1 MDFYTNCY
9 IPSLKKEISLNK
21 ITFGDYFQLNSYIQN
36 SDYLA
41 VNQTLNKICEKSCK
55 EYNQLKNLDK
65 FIILIH
71 LKSIFLDPILKLKA
85 KNNDGDKITYEV
97 LLNSIIENCKK
108 YKTENFNLPKNLY
121 YKDVK
126 DILKETNLKIDDIKT
141 HIDSNK
147 LLMFEVPE
155 MIKNVPKV
163 YFNCFDNT
171 LFYFSKLLYSNN
183 LLNLY
188 KKIAILKKNFNFLL
202 SEIYD
207 MSPKEL
213 DIFLNTK

>member
-1 MDFYTNCY
+1 MDFYTDCY
-9 IPSLKKEISLNK
+9 IPSLNKEISLNK

-36 SDYLA
+36 SDYFA
-41 VNQTLNKICEKSCK
+41 INDTFNKICEKSCEK
-55 EYNQLKNLDK
+55 YKKLNNLDK

-71 LKSIFLDPILKLKA
+71 LKDIFLDPILKLKA
-85 KNNDGDKITYEV
+85 KNENKEEITYEV
-97 LLNSIIENCKK
+97 LLKNIIVNSKK
-108 YKTENFNLPKNLY
+108 YKINNINLPKNLY
-121 YKDVK
+121 YKNAN
-126 DILKETNLKIDDIKT
+126 DILKETDLKIKDIKN
-141 HIDSNK
+141 HIDTNK
-147 LLMFEVPE
+147 ILMFEVPE
-155 MIKNVPKV
+155 MIKGVPKI